1 MPTIIYGVRLA
12 PEGNIAIYFEAG
24 HDMEIYQGIILGIL
38 QGLTEFLPVSSSGH
52 LVLGQIYFNIT
63 EFGLVFDVSVHM
75 GTLAAVL
82 VVYFSD
88 IKDILGSLV
97 AYAGG
102 DRRDEAGENL
112 TFAWCILAGSV
123 PTALIGFGLK
133 QFEHILF
140 TSSFLVGCMLIVT
153 GTVLWVSRNF
163 YRDNA
168 AGGRLTLGRALII
181 GTVQGLA
188 VIPGISRSGSTIA
201 AGMFAGMDRTTA
213 ARFSFLLSIPAIC
226 GAQIVSVKDA
236 LESGG
241 LIDPATI
248 YGTIVS
254 FIVGLVALKLLLKLV
269 HTGKFHLFAP
279 YCWLAGILALLSN
292 YI

>member
-1 MPTIIYGVRLA
+1 
-12 PEGNIAIYFEAG
+12 
-24 HDMEIYQGIILGIL
+24 MEIYQGIILGIL

-63 EFGLVFDVSVHM
+63 EAGLAFDVSVHM

-88 IKDILGSLV
+88 IREILGSV
-97 AYAGG
+97 FRFIRAPGRAPK
-102 DRRDEAGENL
+102 DDNL
-112 TFAWCILAGSV
+112 SFAWCILAGSL

-133 QFEHILF
+133 QFEAILF
-140 TSSFLVGCMLIVT
+140 TSSFLVGAMLLVT
-153 GTVLWVSRNF
+153 GTLLWISKKY
-163 YRDNA
+163 YRDTST
-168 AGGRLTLGRALII
+168 GGGLTLKRALFI

-201 AGMFAGMDRTTA
+201 AAMFSGIDRTTA
-213 ARFSFLLSIPAIC
+213 ARFSFLLSLPAIC
-226 GAQIVSVKDA
+226 GAQIISIKDA
-236 LESGG
+236 LENGG

-254 FIVGLVALKLLLKLV
+254 FIVGLAALKLLLKLV

-292 YI
+292 FV